1 MADQKHILVVEDDND
16 VRAIIV
22 DMLQERGYRVD
33 SAADGIS
40 MRDFLQEDDAVDA
53 IVLDAAM
60 PGESSTALALHAR
73 QLGLPV
79 VMISGS
85 PEMIHSRSRM
95 ACSYWKSRSECRS
108 LLTLWFKPW
117 VAKSLG
123 NAPRS
128 GRPNAAPPEKFMGV
142 RWQSFELVEFGF
154 RSAERKQS

>member
-1 MADQKHILVVEDDND
+1 MADQKHILVVEDDHD

-85 PEMIHSRSRM
+85 PEMIQF
-95 ACSYWKSRSECRS
+95 AIENGLQ
-108 LLTLWFKPW
+108 LLEKP
-117 VAKSLG
+117 
-123 NAPRS
+123 
-128 GRPNAAPPEKFMGV
+128 FQM
-142 RWQSFELVEFGF
+142 QELVDALVQALGSKEFGQ
-154 RSAERKQS
+154 RSA